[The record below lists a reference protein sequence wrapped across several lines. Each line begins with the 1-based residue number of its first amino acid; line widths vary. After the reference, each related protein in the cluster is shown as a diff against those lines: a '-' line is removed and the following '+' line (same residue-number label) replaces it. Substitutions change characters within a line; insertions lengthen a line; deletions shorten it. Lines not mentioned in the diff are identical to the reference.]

1 MTGFEKVNV
10 HDNKI
15 VNDHVN
21 VIVNVNN
28 HNIINDCEHVLDFEN
43 NPMNEGDQMGYANR
57 GKAFEQLICLS
68 NHQYKSKGWGL
79 IDQVPTP
86 TKNINGRIVYDK
98 KSTVDFYG
106 VSHGRAIAFDA
117 KSTRISTR
125 FDLKNVHD
133 HQVEYLKKFQDQGGV
148 AFLLIHFEKRQ
159 ETYFVPL
166 KFFLK
171 YWDAAKKGGP
181 KSIPYEDFLVG
192 CPLVRTSRG
201 IALDYL
207 KYCV

>member
-1 MTGFEKVNV
+1 
-10 HDNKI
+10 
-15 VNDHVN
+15 
-21 VIVNVNN
+21 
-28 HNIINDCEHVLDFEN
+28 
-43 NPMNEGDQMGYANR
+43 MGYANR

-79 IDQVPTP
+79 IEQVPTP

-148 AFLLIHFEKRQ
+148 AFFLFHFEKRQ